1 MDNRRNHAQ
10 WGTLPLADSSI
21 FAVTGFRSL
30 IPGSNRFSE
39 HLHAAYSAMQA
50 MAMTEKAY
58 AAMWGGSMALRRS
71 AFERYAVYDKWSTA
85 MVDGMSLTWIIRKH
99 HLQRIFSPDCVVGS
113 RETYMVRFRWFLYAP
128 SLLVLGT
135 CCGWI
140 GFFPNACDGP
150 TSFTISTE
158 GAKFLQWIE
167 WFRLKS

>member
-128 SLLVLGT
+128 VSLSWGPAAGGSV
-135 CCGWI
+135 
-140 GFFPNACDGP
+140 FFQTPAMGQHPLPFQPKGRSSYSGSNGSA
-150 TSFTISTE
+150 
-158 GAKFLQWIE
+158 
-167 WFRLKS
+167 